1 MAIEIR
7 QYRGED
13 QEAVIALWQGCGLIV
28 PWNDPRADI
37 RRKVAD
43 SAELFFVG
51 QRGARLVA
59 SCMAGYDGHRGWIY
73 YLAVEAAERRRG
85 CARQMIDHVEE
96 RLAALGCPKLE
107 LMVRNTNVDVSDFY
121 RAIGYVEEPVVV
133 LSKRLLRDEAHGYC
147 LE

>member
-1 MAIEIR
+1 MKIR
-7 QYRGED
+7 QYRGDDEA
-13 QEAVIALWQGCGLIV
+13 AVIALWQGCGLIV

-37 RRKVAD
+37 RRKLDD

-51 QRGARLVA
+51 QQGARLVA

-85 CARQMIDHVEE
+85 YARQMMDHVEE

-107 LMVRNTNVDVSDFY
+107 LMVRNTNVDVSAFY
-121 RAIGYVEEPVVV
+121 RAIGYGEEPVVV
-133 LSKRLLRDEAHGYC
+133 LSKRLLQDEAHGYC
-147 LE
+147 QE